1 MTPQGGT
8 WTYFVPMN
16 AGTGT
21 YTITA
26 VARDAAGNSS
36 APAAIGVLRDVCIT

>member
-1 MTPQGGT
+1 MTRQGGS
-8 WTYFVPMN
+8 WSSFIPMN
-16 AGTGT
+16 SGTGT

-36 APAAIGVLRDVCIT
+36 APAQIGVLRDVCIT